1 MAELIADLFVTLD
14 GYASGDHVGA
24 FFGLGGPELDERV
37 HEVLGQPQVVVM
49 GRYTYLAMAA
59 ISMPGTDEIS
69 RRMNELPKAVVSN
82 SLSEPLEW
90 PNTRLVR
97 GDLVAEISRLK
108 RESAVPLRT
117 IGSMALVSS
126 MMKLGLVDL
135 LRLTIFPVTLGFDG
149 REPTYTGYPRG
160 EYELA
165 SSRVLDSRLVML
177 EYRPAGRADPSAGH
191 RARPI
196 SAGQTQSGAAA
207 RAGTP

>member
-14 GYASGDHVGA
+14 GFASGEHVEA
-24 FFGLGGPELDERV
+24 FFGLGGPELDERLR
-37 HEVLGQPQVVVM
+37 EVLGQPQLVVM

-59 ISMPGTDEIS
+59 ISMRGSDEVS

-97 GDLVAEISRLK
+97 GDLVAKISELK
-108 RESAVPLRT
+108 RASAVPLRT

-126 MMKLGLVDL
+126 MMKVGLVDL
-135 LRLTIFPVTLGFDG
+135 LRVTIFPVTLGPDG
-149 REPTYTGYPRG
+149 REPIYAGYPRG

-177 EYRPAGRADPSAGH
+177 EYRPS
-191 RARPI
+191 I
-196 SAGQTQSGAAA
+196 SAPS
-207 RAGTP
+207 RRR